1 MATIYMIRH
10 GHAAASFTDD
20 LDPGLSELGR
30 SQAVDSAKILHG
42 LGPVKILSSPLKRAQ
57 ETAIPFAK
65 HSGISIEIENRVAEV
80 PSPGLSLADRGPWL
94 AQVMQGNWQDQ
105 SSALQQWQ
113 QDMVDCLL
121 EINKDTAIFTHFVAI
136 NAMVSAAEEAA
147 TVLVFRPDN
156 GSITTLD
163 ADGASL
169 SLVSRGDEAQTKV
182 N

>member
-1 MATIYMIRH
+1 MAIIYMIRH

-30 SQAVDSAKILHG
+30 SQAVESAKVLQG

-57 ETAIPFAK
+57 ETAIPFAQQ
-65 HSGISIEIENRVAEV
+65 SGIKVEIEKRVAEV

-94 AQVMQGNWQDQ
+94 SQVMQGNWEDQ
-105 SSALQQWQ
+105 SAELRQWQ

-121 EINKDTAIFTHFVAI
+121 EITKDTAIFTHFVAI
-136 NAMVSAAEEAA
+136 NAIVSAAEKAA
-147 TVLVFRPDN
+147 GVLVFRPDN
-156 GSITTLD
+156 GSISTLSST
-163 ADGASL
+163 GS
-169 SLVSRGDEAQTKV
+169 SLVLKNRGDEAQTKI